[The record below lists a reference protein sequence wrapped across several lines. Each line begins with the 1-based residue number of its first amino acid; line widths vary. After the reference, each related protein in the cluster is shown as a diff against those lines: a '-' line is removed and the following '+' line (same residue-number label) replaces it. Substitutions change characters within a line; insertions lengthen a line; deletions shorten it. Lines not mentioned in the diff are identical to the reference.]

1 MPPSRRPAPVS
12 GSVVRVTAP
21 SEPAGDAAAMR
32 AGFVRIARDALD
44 DLLALD
50 PVSATGL
57 GEHRYDD
64 RLPDR
69 SPEGLDEARR
79 VLTGWLG
86 AVDAVDD
93 TLLSTDHRVDHE
105 MLRSAL
111 SARLFDIDDLRPYQ
125 WDPLAANPGTA
136 LYLLLARDFAPLGD
150 RLRSLAG
157 RLAAVPAAL
166 ATARAG
172 LVDMPR
178 VHAETAVGQFRGT
191 RALVEH
197 EVADALQKE
206 PTLRAEVDPAR
217 TAALE
222 AIDDHLTW
230 LEAALGTA
238 GPVGADRDPRLGP
251 ELYAAKLWHTLDT
264 ETPPD
269 SVLVRAESDLLRV
282 ETEIADLVGGRDP
295 REVLDELADSGYVDD
310 STVLGRCAQALEE
323 TTGFVRENGLVSI
336 PERWDERVRI
346 IEMPEIH
353 RGVAVA
359 YCDAPGPLE
368 PAELPTFFAVSPAP
382 ADWPAERVRS
392 FYREYN
398 VHQLRNLT
406 VHEAM
411 PGHVLQLAH
420 SASSA
425 RHAVPAEQGGPTPVR
440 AALYS
445 GPFVEGWAVYA
456 EELMV
461 RSGFG
466 GRAVA
471 LQQLKMQLRSTIN
484 AILDVRVHAHGMT
497 EEEAMALM
505 TGRGHQE
512 VGEAAGKWRRALLTS
527 AQLSTYYVGYSE
539 VAELSRRLAADRA
552 ERSVLARHDEML
564 AHGSPP
570 PRHLRTL
577 LGL

>member
-1 MPPSRRPAPVS
+1 
-12 GSVVRVTAP
+12 VTTTP
-21 SEPAGDAAAMR
+21 SEGDAG
-32 AGFVRIARDALD
+32 AGLVRIAHDALD

-50 PVSATGL
+50 PVWATAL
-57 GEHRYDD
+57 GEHRFDD
-64 RLPDR
+64 CLPDR
-69 SPEGLDEARR
+69 SPEGVEEARR

-93 TLLSTDHRVDHE
+93 TALSVDHQVDHE
-105 MLRSAL
+105 LLRSVL
-111 SARLFDIDDLRPYQ
+111 SARLFEIEDLHPHT

-136 LYLLLARDFAPLGD
+136 VYLLLARDFAPLAD
-150 RLRSLAG
+150 RLRSVAG

-166 ATARAG
+166 ATARSS
-172 LVDMPR
+172 LRDMPR
-178 VHAETAVGQFRGT
+178 VHVETAVGQLQGT
-191 RALVEH
+191 RSLVDAQVAEALE
-197 EVADALQKE
+197 KE
-206 PTLRAEVDPAR
+206 PAMRAEVEPAR
-217 TAALE
+217 AAALE
-222 AIDDHLTW
+222 ALDDHLAW
-230 LEAALGTA
+230 LEACLSPG
-238 GPVGADRDPRLGP
+238 GPGSADGDPRLGA

-269 SVLVRAESDLLRV
+269 SVLVRAESDLMRV
-282 ETEIADLVGGRDP
+282 EAEIAELTGGQDP
-295 REVLDELADSGYVDD
+295 REVLDEVAAQGQVDD
-310 STVLGRCAQALEE
+310 STVLRHCADALADA
-323 TTGFVRENGLVSI
+323 TAFVAEHGLVTI
-336 PERWDERVRI
+336 PDHWDERVRI

-368 PAELPTFFAVSPAP
+368 RADLPTFFAVSPAP
-382 ADWPAERVRS
+382 ADWPPERVRS

-398 VHQLRNLT
+398 AHQLRNLT

-420 SASSA
+420 ASAAPVGEGASA
-425 RHAVPAEQGGPTPVR
+425 VR

-461 RSGFG
+461 GAGFG

-484 AILDVRVHAHGMT
+484 AILDVRVHSHGMT
-497 EEEAMALM
+497 EDEAMALM

-512 VGEAAGKWRRALLTS
+512 LGEAAGKWRRALLTS
-527 AQLSTYYVGYSE
+527 AQLSTYYVGYTE
-539 VAELSRRLAADRA
+539 VRDLANRLALARPGA
-552 ERSVLARHDEML
+552 SVRERHDELL
-564 AHGSPP
+564 AHRSPP